1 MKNTQYLGYFL
12 YKMKITI
19 VAIEHPNNLMR
30 LFVEI
35 SKKALKNSPNLKKWK
50 VITVTIQAILILA
63 NKMQ

>member
-12 YKMKITI
+12 YKMKITM

-35 SKKALKNSPNLKKWK
+35 SKNGNEREDKGLIMKSTFCCSLFSFY
-50 VITVTIQAILILA
+50 ILR
-63 NKMQ
+63 